1 MTSVILL
8 HIIVCA
14 SLRLHFF
21 RFPGFAAKAKAGG
34 HLVSTSGLQDEVTGR
49 DVQQS
54 TTRGLD
60 AASSRGL
67 NDLPDPPDP
76 QDPQHGLDAGLDALH
91 WHCKT
96 SSET

>member
-14 SLRLHFF
+14 SLRLHSF

-34 HLVSTSGLQDEVTGR
+34 HLVSTSGLQVVVKGR

-67 NDLPDPPDP
+67 NDLPNLP
-76 QDPQHGLDAGLDALH
+76 DPQHGLDAGPDALH